1 MIDVRGARPTAR
13 ETGPTAI
20 ALGVALAL
28 TWLALD
34 TLLSPPLGTLLGIG
48 FTLTCLWLALTIR
61 PGHFFT
67 VGVLPP
73 LLLVGVLLLTAV
85 LRPAA
90 LDGDGVADRVVGGL
104 VDQRLALVL
113 AWVGTLVVLLV
124 RSRSSRVTRSGTGRP
139 PRGGAP
145 RAHPPTSPRP
155 SSAPPG
161 SPLPR

>member
-1 MIDVRGARPTAR
+1 MDVRGARLAAAR
-13 ETGPTAI
+13 ESGPSAV

-28 TWLALD
+28 TWMVLD
-34 TLLSPPLGTLLGIG
+34 TLVSPPLGALLGTG
-48 FTLTCLWLALTIR
+48 LALTCLWLALTIR

-73 LLLVGVLLLTAV
+73 LLLVGVLLLGAL

-90 LDGDGVADRVVGGL
+90 LDGDGLLDRVVGGL

-113 AWVGTLVVLLV
+113 AWAGTLAVLA
-124 RSRSSRVTRSGTGRP
+124 TRSARGRP
-139 PRGGAP
+139 LRGAAP

>member
-1 MIDVRGARPTAR
+1 MDVGGARLAVAR
-13 ETGPTAI
+13 ESGPSAI

-34 TLLSPPLGTLLGIG
+34 TVVSPPLGALLGVG
-48 FTLTCLWLALTIR
+48 FALTCLWLALTIR

-73 LLLVGVLLLTAV
+73 LLLVGVLVLAAA
-85 LRPAA
+85 LRPAS
-90 LDGDGVADRVVGGL
+90 LDGDGLLDRVVGGL

-113 AWVGTLVVLLV
+113 AWVGTLAVLA
-124 RSRSSRVTRSGTGRP
+124 TRSATGRR
-139 PRGGAP
+139 PRAGAP
-145 RAHPPTSPRP
+145 RELPPTSPRP

>member
-1 MIDVRGARPTAR
+1 MIRH
-13 ETGPTAI
+13 ETGPSAI

-28 TWLALD
+28 TWLVLD
-34 TLLSPPLGTLLGIG
+34 TLVSTPLGALLGTG
-48 FTLTCLWLALTIR
+48 FALTCLWLALTIR

-73 LLLVGVLLLTAV
+73 LLLVGVLVLAAL

-90 LDGDGVADRVVGGL
+90 LDGDGLLDRVVGGL

-113 AWVGTLVVLLV
+113 AWAGTLAVLL
-124 RSRSSRVTRSGTGRP
+124 TRSATGRP
-139 PRGGAP
+139 LRAAAP
-145 RAHPPTSPRP
+145 REHPPTSPRP